1 MNYLLQLEGTG
12 TELLL
17 TGHGLGIGIKDGG
30 METAPDS
37 TSSAGTGTTPP
48 PAPLVL
54 LQSPAEPE

>member
-17 TGHGLGIGIKDGG
+17 TGHGLGIEIKDGG

-37 TSSAGTGTTPP
+37 TSSAGAA
-48 PAPLVL
+48 PAPALVL
-54 LQSPAEPE
+54 LQSPA